1 MLGCMEKGWLPPNN
15 AAPPMHL
22 LPADALQWPPLRPS
36 AMPAPSVLLRQPPTA
51 VGSSCAAVDNPRAV
65 CRVPSFSA
73 WAGLPPPE
81 ERPRPLVPLQ
91 LPSTMSLAVSHATS
105 PAMEQLADTDSSS
118 NSSLSNGCYPPP
130 PPLPQQ
136 LPLPLPSPLLL
147 ALSLPPRAA
156 LPPGMKVWG
165 SGGGSG
171 GGRGSGIA
179 GGALAQMAPPVS
191 RHSRAMISMIAD
203 EL

>member
-1 MLGCMEKGWLPPNN
+1 MLGLESGWLPSDN
-15 AAPPMHL
+15 AASPMYLPP
-22 LPADALQWPPLRPS
+22 AGALQWPPLRPP
-36 AMPAPSVLLRQPPTA
+36 AMPAPPLSLRQPTAA
-51 VGSSCAAVDNPRAV
+51 VGSSCAAVDNPTR
-65 CRVPSFSA
+65 PSNSA
-73 WAGLPPPE
+73 WAGLPPSE
-81 ERPRPLVPLQ
+81 EPRPLVPLQ
-91 LPSTMSLAVSHATS
+91 LPPTMSLAMS
-105 PAMEQLADTDSSS
+105 PAISLAIEQLADTDSSS
-118 NSSLSNGCYPPP
+118 NSSLSNSCYPPP

-136 LPLPLPSPLLL
+136 PPLPLPSPLLL
-147 ALSLPPRAA
+147 AQLLPPRAV
-156 LPPGMKVWG
+156 LRPGTKVWG

>member
-1 MLGCMEKGWLPPNN
+1 MLGLESGWLPSDN
-15 AAPPMHL
+15 AASPMYLPP
-22 LPADALQWPPLRPS
+22 AGALQWPLLRPP
-36 AMPAPSVLLRQPPTA
+36 AMPAPPLSLRQPTAA
-51 VGSSCAAVDNPRAV
+51 VGSSCAAVDNPTR
-65 CRVPSFSA
+65 PSNSA
-73 WAGLPPPE
+73 WAGLPPSE
-81 ERPRPLVPLQ
+81 EPRPLVPLQ
-91 LPSTMSLAVSHATS
+91 LPPTMSLAMS
-105 PAMEQLADTDSSS
+105 PAISLAIEQLADTDSSS
-118 NSSLSNGCYPPP
+118 NSSLSNSCYPPP

-136 LPLPLPSPLLL
+136 PPLPLPSPLLL
-147 ALSLPPRAA
+147 AQLLPRAV
-156 LPPGMKVWG
+156 LRPGAKVWG